1 MENLRLYLGTYNV
14 GTSTPDD
21 KLNNL
26 LGLPSDHKTD
36 KLQLPDIYVLS
47 FQEVKAQP
55 QNMLLDA
62 LFDDPWTYACREIL
76 QEFNYVKIKSVR
88 LQGLL
93 LNIYCLRKHLLNIR
107 EIESEYTRTGLSG
120 MWGNKGAVSARLSIY
135 GCSLCFVNSHL
146 SAHDH
151 QLKDR
156 IEDYNSI
163 IKDQEFH
170 VGETTEIFFHDYVFW
185 MGDLNFRLHEE
196 LDETPEEIEKVIGK
210 NDLKKLFLYDQLR
223 YVMKK
228 GEAFSE
234 LTEQDPDFPP
244 TFKFEV
250 GTSKYDHKRR
260 PAWCDRILYRVNPD
274 NYENVTLKV
283 DQLSYRHHPSY
294 LLSDHKPVTAEF
306 NIKIPAKHLKLST
319 GLSADQVFSDYSERI
334 VEFDKVVS
342 WTQDEENTAKYKI
355 TQDIPSTKEDWIGL
369 FKENFSSL
377 DDYVTYEYVSKC
389 STPTSEAKSPMKG
402 ASSKNELKYDITFSE
417 LPNRCRGNYC
427 LVYFSQSD
435 DKVISVLGI
444 SNSFPVVKNDS
455 D

>member
-14 GTSTPDD
+14 GTSTPDV
-21 KLNNL
+21 KLNSL
-26 LGLPSDHKTD
+26 LGLPDDHKND
-36 KLQLPDIYVLS
+36 KFQPPDLYILS

-62 LFDDPWTYACREIL
+62 LFDDPWTYACNEL
-76 QEFNYVKIKSVR
+76 LDTFNYVKIKSVR

-93 LNIYCLRKHLLNIR
+93 LNVYCLRKHLLNVR

-120 MWGNKGAVSARLSIY
+120 MWGNKGAVSVRLSIY

-146 SAHDH
+146 SAHDN

-156 IEDYNSI
+156 VEDYNNI

-170 VGETTEIFFHDYVFW
+170 VDETTEIFFHDYVFW
-185 MGDLNFRLHEE
+185 MGDLNFRLLEE
-196 LDETPEEIEKVIGK
+196 YEQTPEEIERDIAK
-210 NDLKKLFLYDQLR
+210 NELKKLFTFDQLR
-223 YVMKK
+223 YVMRK

-234 LTEQDPDFPP
+234 LEEKDPEFPP

-250 GTSKYDHKRR
+250 GTNKYDYKRR
-260 PAWCDRILYRVNPD
+260 PAWCDRILYSVNPH

-283 DQLSYRHHPSY
+283 DQLSYKHHPSY
-294 LLSDHKPVTAEF
+294 QLSDHKPVTAEF

-319 GLSADQVFSDYSERI
+319 RVSVDQVFSDYSERI
-334 VEFDKVVS
+334 VEFDKIVS
-342 WTQDEENTAKYKI
+342 WNQDEENKAKYKI
-355 TQDIPSTKEDWIGL
+355 TKDIPATKDDWIGL
-369 FKENFSSL
+369 FKDNFSGL

-389 STPTSEAKSPMKG
+389 ASPTPEKKSPTG
-402 ASSKNELKYDITFSE
+402 SSSKNEQKYEITFSE

-427 LVYFSQSD
+427 LVYFSQSE

-444 SNSFPVVKNDS
+444 SNSFPIVKNDS

>member
-1 MENLRLYLGTYNV
+1 MENLKLYLGTYNV
-14 GTSTPDD
+14 GTNNPDAR
-21 KLNNL
+21 LNTL
-26 LGLPSDHKTD
+26 LGLPDDPKNE
-36 KLQLPDIYVLS
+36 KFQLPDLYILS

-62 LFDDPWTYACREIL
+62 LFDDPWTYAIKDLLERY
-76 QEFNYVKIKSVR
+76 NYVKIKSVR

-120 MWGNKGAVSARLSIY
+120 MWGNKGAVSIRLSIY

-146 SAHDH
+146 SAHDN

-156 IEDYNSI
+156 VEDYNSI

-170 VGETTEIFFHDYVFW
+170 VAETTEIFFHDYVFW
-185 MGDLNFRLHEE
+185 MGDLNFRLHE
-196 LDETPEEIEKVIGK
+196 DYDATPEEIERLVYKK
-210 NDLKKLFLYDQLR
+210 ECPKLFLFDQLR
-223 YVMKK
+223 YVMNR

-234 LTEQDPDFPP
+234 LVEADPEFPP

-250 GTSKYDHKRR
+250 GTDRYDHKRR
-260 PAWCDRILYRVNPD
+260 PAWCDRILYRVNPH

-283 DQLSYRHHPSY
+283 DQLSYKHHPCY
-294 LLSDHKPVTAEF
+294 QLSDHKPVTAEF
-306 NIKIPAKHLKLST
+306 NIKV
-319 GLSADQVFSDYSERI
+319 DQVFSDYSERI
-334 VEFDKVVS
+334 VEFDKIVS
-342 WTQDEENTAKYKI
+342 WSQDEENTAKYRI
-355 TQDIPSTKEDWIGL
+355 TQGIPATKDDWIGL

-377 DDYVTYEYVSKC
+377 DDYITYEYVSKC
-389 STPTSEAKSPMKG
+389 STPTPEGKSPMKG
-402 ASSKNELKYDITFSE
+402 ASSKNEQKYEITFSE
-417 LPNRCRGNYC
+417 LPNRCKGNYC
-427 LVYFSQSD
+427 LVYFSQSE

-444 SNSFPVVKNDS
+444 SNAFPVIKEDS